1 MASKMWM
8 VRAGRGAY
16 AIEDFKE
23 KGVVAVGWERLDDC
37 SNVSDKAKFV
47 EMVKTAWP
55 EMNKRQ
61 AIMSGSQIYRF
72 VNELALDDRIITY
85 DPSTRVYYVG
95 NIISDYQFDP
105 KLIETFRHIRK
116 VHWEGEVDR
125 DKLKVSTR
133 NSLGAISTL
142 FLIPEDAA
150 EDIENI
156 LAGREV
162 PEEEVEDTEEEELL
176 KETQE
181 RSREFIKDRINKLDW
196 EEMQELV
203 AGLLRAMGYKTRVS
217 PLGPDKG
224 KDIIASPDG
233 LGFESPRIFVEVK
246 HRSNPTGAQEIRS
259 FIGGRHAQDK
269 GLYVSTG
276 GFSKDARYEGERAA
290 IPLTMMDL
298 DDLVGVVVEY
308 YERMDMEARALLPLV
323 KIFWPT

>member
-1 MASKMWM
+1 M
-8 VRAGRGAY
+8 G
-16 AIEDFKE
+16 
-23 KGVVAVGWERLDDC
+23 DC
-37 SNVSDKAKFV
+37 SNVADKAKFV
-47 EMVKTAWP
+47 EMVQTAWP
-55 EMNKRQ
+55 EMKKRQ

-72 VNELALDDRIITY
+72 VNELALDDRVITY
-85 DPSTRVYYVG
+85 DPSTRVYNVG
-95 NIISDYQFDP
+95 NIKGDYLFDP
-105 KLIETFRHIRK
+105 NLIDTFRHIRK

-125 DKLKVSTR
+125 DRLKVATR

-162 PEEEVEDTEEEELL
+162 VEEEVEDTEEEELL

-181 RSREFIKDRINKLDW
+181 RSKEFIKDRISKLDW

-203 AGLLRAMGYKTRVS
+203 AGVLRAMGYKTRVS

-233 LGFESPRIFVEVK
+233 LGFESPRIVVEVK

-276 GFSKDARYEGERAA
+276 GFSKDAKYEGERAA

-298 DDLVGVVVEY
+298 DDLVGVVLEY
-308 YERMDMEARALLPLV
+308 YERMDMETRALLPLV